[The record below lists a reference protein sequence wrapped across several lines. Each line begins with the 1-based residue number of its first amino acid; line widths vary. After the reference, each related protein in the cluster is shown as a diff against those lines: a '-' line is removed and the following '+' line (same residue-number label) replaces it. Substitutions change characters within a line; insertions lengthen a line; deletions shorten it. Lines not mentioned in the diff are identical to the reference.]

1 MEKWTSNFE
10 KISAIVSDNRL
21 EIKSGDKKYI
31 FNNSLL
37 PEKIQINDVNILS
50 KPVELNMPNT
60 LELWKIWFSIM
71 YRILKIHL

>member
-1 MEKWTSNFE
+1 MR
-10 KISAIVSDNRL
+10 KIKGFLMAVVMTVGITACSEPVK
-21 EIKSGDKKYI
+21 EIEIIK
-31 FNNSLL
+31 NS
-37 PEKIQINDVNILS
+37 ETV